1 MPTSRYP
8 NTEIM
13 NTKSPLLLAVSILS
27 LALTAALPILAADE
41 NQSFRGAAQSADGS
55 VLTVSGGGET
65 HKFQVS
71 RSTKVLDS
79 EGKATDLAHALNQ
92 SVEVTYSG
100 KKEPYSA
107 ITVQCLEQ

>member
-1 MPTSRYP
+1 
-8 NTEIM
+8 M
-13 NTKSPLLLAVSILS
+13 NMKSPLLLAISILS
-27 LALTAALPILAADE
+27 LVVATALPIRAEDE
-41 NQSFRGAAQSADGS
+41 NQTFRGAGQSADGS

-65 HKFQVS
+65 HKFQVG
-71 RSTKVLDS
+71 RSTKILDS
-79 EGKATDLAHALNQ
+79 EGKATNLAHALNQ